1 MGFSFLK
8 TSVAGPAPVGLTT
21 IAGQP
26 AITIRRLLGKKKKV
40 YYLQDLGPH
49 SKVLGREKAGTLQEV
64 PSFYSNNKKSF
75 AHTVTRTV
83 IKVGVSFFFK
93 YFLLLFPIQRVHP

>member
-1 MGFSFLK
+1 M
-8 TSVAGPAPVGLTT
+8 AGPAPVGLTT

-49 SKVLGREKAGTLQEV
+49 SKVLGREKAGESGSGFTGVERGGLGSTGSLFIGEFQTYEQE
-64 PSFYSNNKKSF
+64 F
-75 AHTVTRTV
+75 
-83 IKVGVSFFFK
+83 KV
-93 YFLLLFPIQRVHP
+93 